1 LATGQWYH
9 IALARIGG
17 TVRYFINGIQG
28 ASATMTTNLLSAA
41 NPYIGSNYVPDA
53 YVNGYMDDFRVTKGI
68 ARYTQNFI
76 PPSVA
81 LPRQ

>member
-1 LATGQWYH
+1 
-9 IALARIGG
+9 
-17 TVRYFINGIQG
+17 VKYFVNGVQE
-28 ASATMTTNLLSAA
+28 ASATMTTNLLSAS
-41 NPYIGSNYVPDA
+41 NPYIGSNYIPSA
-53 YVNGYMDDFRVTKGI
+53 YLNGYIDDLRITKGI